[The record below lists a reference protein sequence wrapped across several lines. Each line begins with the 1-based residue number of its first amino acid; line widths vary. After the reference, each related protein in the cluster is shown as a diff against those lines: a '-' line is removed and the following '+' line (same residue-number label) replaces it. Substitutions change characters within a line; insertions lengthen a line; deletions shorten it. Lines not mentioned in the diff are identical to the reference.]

1 MEKQESSVMKKS
13 QWRSYLWLAMAA
25 VFLLFSNGRWV
36 IPLAAWLFSPMMM
49 RFLREQRPLRGL
61 ALGAITYVLAG
72 LITNSGTREIFPGMS
87 YFPVAAACSL
97 LFFLPFVA
105 DRLIAHRVRGIL
117 ATLVFPLAWTTTE
130 FVFSFFGFGTWG
142 ALAYTQYGNLPLVQI
157 VSITGISGL
166 GFLIAWFASVINWVW
181 EQEFVW
187 LKIRHGIGLY
197 FGILA
202 AILLFGGARLTLFPP
217 ESNRVRVASI
227 TTRRDLGAPD
237 RDIFFQFWQGQAKGD
252 SLLTLDTEVY
262 DDFFERSIEAARLGA
277 KIILWPEY
285 SIPVSKQNE
294 ATLIERG
301 RKLASQEK
309 IFLMMALYSVPFD
322 FPDQPWE
329 NKVVIVDPSGE
340 LLATYLKSTHAPGEQ
355 SISILGD
362 GKIPIVNTPYGQITV
377 SICADMYSP
386 SLIRQAG
393 EAGVDLMLN
402 SSKDWR
408 GIAPYATY
416 SATFRAIENGCSMVR
431 CTSEGLSIAVDYQGR
446 VVAESD
452 YFTSDEQ
459 IMIADLPM
467 KGVTTIYARIG
478 DLFAWCC
485 IISLIVLFLW
495 VVVVRRIL
503 EYRNASSK

>member
-1 MEKQESSVMKKS
+1 MEQERSKIVRQPPAS
-13 QWRSYLWLAMAA
+13 SYLWLAIAA

-36 IPLAAWLFSPMMM
+36 IPLAAWLFGPLMM
-49 RFLREQRPLRGL
+49 RFLRTQRPVRGL
-61 ALGAITYVLAG
+61 SLGVITFVLAG

-87 YFPVAAACSL
+87 YFPVAAACSF

-105 DRLIAHRVRGIL
+105 DRVIAHRVRGIL

-130 FVFSFFGFGTWG
+130 FVFSFFGSGTWG

-181 EQEFVW
+181 EQEFRW
-187 LKIRHGIGLY
+187 PNIRHGICLY
-197 FGILA
+197 FGILGGV
-202 AILLFGGARLTLFPP
+202 LLLGGARLAIFPP
-217 ESNRVRVASI
+217 ESNTVRVASI

-237 RDIFFQFWQGQAKGD
+237 HDIFFQLWWGQAKGD

-262 DDFFERSIEAARLGA
+262 DDFFERSMEAARLGA

-301 RKLASQEK
+301 RQLARQEK
-309 IFLMMALYSVPFD
+309 IFLMMALYAVPFD

-329 NKVVIVDPSGE
+329 NKVVMIGPSGE
-340 LLATYLKSTHAPGEQ
+340 VIRTYLKSTHAPGEQ

-377 SICADMYSP
+377 SLCADMYSP
-386 SLIRQAG
+386 NLIRQAG
-393 EAGVDLMLN
+393 KAGVDLMLN

-446 VVAESD
+446 PMAAAD

-467 KGVTTIYARIG
+467 KGVTTIYAQIG

-485 IISLIVLFLW
+485 IIGLLAILFLS
-495 VVVVRRIL
+495 VRKPCGQ
-503 EYRNASSK
+503 S

>member
-72 LITNSGTREIFPGMS
+72 LITNSGTREIFSGMS

-181 EQEFVW
+181 EQEFRW
-187 LKIRHGIGLY
+187 PNIRHGICLY
-197 FGILA
+197 FGILGGV
-202 AILLFGGARLTLFPP
+202 LLLGGARLALFRP
-217 ESNRVRVASI
+217 ESNTVRVATI
-227 TTRRDLGAPD
+227 TTRRDLGSPD
-237 RDIFFQFWQGQAKGD
+237 RDIFYRLYAKQANGE
-252 SLLTLDTEVY
+252 SLQTFDPMRVY
-262 DDFFERSIEAARLGA
+262 DDFLRCSKEAARFGA

-285 SIPVSKQNE
+285 AVPVPKEKE
-294 ATLIERG
+294 AASIERG
-301 RKLASQEK
+301 CQLARDEK
-309 IFLMMALYSVPFD
+309 IYLMMALYAVPLD
-322 FPDQPWE
+322 FPEQPWE
-329 NKVVIVDPSGE
+329 NKVVVIDPTGSVE
-340 LLATYLKSTHAPGEQ
+340 CMYLKSNPAPGEPMV
-355 SISILGD
+355 LGD
-362 GKIPIVNTPYGQITV
+362 RKIRVLNTPYGKISTA
-377 SICADMYSP
+377 ICFDIYFP

-393 EAGVDLMLN
+393 KAGVDLMFP
-402 SSKDWR
+402 STKGWR
-408 GIAPYATY
+408 KITPQLTY
-416 SATFRAIENGCSMVR
+416 GATFRAIENGFSLVDCVND
-431 CTSEGLSIAVDYQGR
+431 GLSIAVDYHGR
-446 VVAESD
+446 AVATAN
-452 YFTSDEQ
+452 YFTSNEQ
-459 IMIADLPM
+459 VMIADVPM
-467 KGVTTIYARIG
+467 KGVTTIYSQIG
-478 DLFAWCC
+478 DFFAWCC
-485 IISLIVLFLW
+485 IISLVVLFLW
-495 VVVVRRIL
+495 AVVVRRIL
-503 EYRNASSK
+503 EYRNTPSK